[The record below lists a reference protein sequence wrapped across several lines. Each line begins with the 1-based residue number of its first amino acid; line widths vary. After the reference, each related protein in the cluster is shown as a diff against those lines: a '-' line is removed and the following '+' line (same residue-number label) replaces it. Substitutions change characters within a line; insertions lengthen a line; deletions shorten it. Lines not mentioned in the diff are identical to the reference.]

1 MHSDVPS
8 RGWRDPISPIA
19 KTRHMEKHRNEAPLA
34 FEQALAVAEGLSPSR
49 PMITLVA
56 TIATLLI
63 GCVDYLSGS
72 EISWSIVYVLP
83 ITLAAWYVGRGLAY
97 SLSVASVMLWILG
110 EFASGLEVSSWLV
123 PVWNSAI
130 RLAFYYLFVGMLLHI
145 RTLKIDLE
153 DRVIARTA
161 DLNREILERER
172 LEHELLEIGERERRR
187 LGYDLHDGLGQ
198 HLTGTSLALQ
208 VLCRKLTRRGLP
220 EADDAS
226 KAVAL
231 IEEGITLS
239 HKLAKGLQPVEIHA
253 GGLMQALHEFAAATS
268 NMFSV
273 ACKFRCDAPIMI
285 SDVST
290 ADHLYRI
297 AQEATSNAV
306 KHGRASNIIITLE
319 ANEEDTVLRVA
330 DDGVGMARPDAV
342 ETGMGLRI
350 MRQRAKLIGAVLE
363 IVTSRDQG
371 TVISCRLPFATNYRR
386 EAHHA

>member
-1 MHSDVPS
+1 M
-8 RGWRDPISPIA
+8 A
-19 KTRHMEKHRNEAPLA
+19 KTRHMEKHRNQAPLA
-34 FEQALAVAEGLSPSR
+34 FEQVRTVVEGIGPSR
-49 PMITLVA
+49 PLIALVA

-63 GCVDYLSGS
+63 GGVDYLSGD
-72 EISWSIVYVLP
+72 EITWFIVYVLP

-97 SLSVASVMLWILG
+97 LLSVASVILWILG
-110 EFASGLEVSSWLV
+110 EFAYGLEVSSWLV
-123 PVWNSAI
+123 PVWNCAI

-145 RTLKIDLE
+145 RTLTIDLE
-153 DRVIARTA
+153 DKVIARTA

-187 LGYDLHDGLGQ
+187 VGYDLHDGLGQ

-231 IEEGITLS
+231 IEEGIALS
-239 HKLAKGLQPVEIHA
+239 HKLAKGLQPVEMHA
-253 GGLMQALHEFAAATS
+253 GGLMQALQDFAASTS
-268 NMFSV
+268 DMFSV
-273 ACKFRCDAPIMI
+273 ACKFRCDAPILI

-297 AQEATSNAV
+297 VQEATSNAV
-306 KHGRASNIIITLE
+306 KHGHATSIVISLG
-319 ANEEDTVLRVA
+319 ANEEGTWLRVA
-330 DDGVGMARPDAV
+330 DDGVGISRPDAADS
-342 ETGMGLRI
+342 GMGLRI

-363 IVTSRDQG
+363 IVSFPDKG
-371 TVISCRLPFATNYRR
+371 TIISCCLPAAADYSR
-386 EAHHA
+386 EARRA

>member
-1 MHSDVPS
+1 
-8 RGWRDPISPIA
+8 
-19 KTRHMEKHRNEAPLA
+19 MERHRNPAPLA
-34 FEQALAVAEGLSPSR
+34 FEQARAVAGGISPSR
-49 PMITLVA
+49 PMIALVA

-63 GCVDYLSGS
+63 GCVDYLSGN

-97 SLSVASVMLWILG
+97 SLSVASVVLWILG

-123 PVWNSAI
+123 QVWNSAI
-130 RLAFYYLFVGMLLHI
+130 RLAFYYLFVGMLLYI
-145 RTLKIDLE
+145 RTLTIELE
-153 DRVIARTA
+153 DRVIGRTSE
-161 DLNREILERER
+161 LNREILERER

-187 LGYDLHDGLGQ
+187 IGYDLHDGLGQ

-231 IEEGITLS
+231 IEEGIALS
-239 HKLAKGLQPVEIHA
+239 HKLAKGLQPVEMHA
-253 GGLMQALHEFAAATS
+253 GGLMQALQESAAATS
-268 NMFSV
+268 DMFSV
-273 ACKFRCDAPIMI
+273 ACKFKCDAPILI
-285 SDVST
+285 SDVSA

-306 KHGRASNIIITLE
+306 KHGRATNIVITLE
-319 ANEEDTVLRVA
+319 ANEEGTVLRVA
-330 DDGVGMARPDAV
+330 DDGVGMSRTDAV

-350 MRQRAKLIGAVLE
+350 MRQRAKLIGAILE
-363 IVTSRDQG
+363 IVTSRDKG
-371 TVISCRLPFATNYRR
+371 TMISCCLPFGTNYSR
-386 EAHHA
+386 EARRA